1 MFVRNRKV
9 TMATHPPTLNEPAAT
24 ENSHTGMSEY
34 ESACMAGGHGEAIR
48 GVLSHIGDKW
58 TLLIVGALSAG
69 HRLRFTELQRHIP
82 GISQRML
89 TVTLRHLERD
99 GLVRRTMHA
108 EVPPRVEYE
117 LTAIGITLIEPALA
131 LGHWAV
137 GSYTTIL
144 DSRERFDAASAE
156 PKASRWSDQ

>member
-1 MFVRNRKV
+1 
-9 TMATHPPTLNEPAAT
+9 MAIRRLAA
-24 ENSHTGMSEY
+24 EAASVADHGESRISDY
-34 ESACMAGGHGEAIR
+34 ESACMVGGRGEAIR
-48 GVLSHIGDKW
+48 GVLGHIGDKW
-58 TLLIVGALSAG
+58 SLLIVGALSVG

-99 GLVRRTMHA
+99 GLVSRTTYA

-117 LTAIGITLIEPALA
+117 LTDIGRTLIEPARVLSR
-131 LGHWAV
+131 WAI

-144 DSRERFDAASAE
+144 DSRERFDAAAQL
-156 PKASRWSDQ
+156 KATRRSDR

>member
-1 MFVRNRKV
+1 
-9 TMATHPPTLNEPAAT
+9 
-24 ENSHTGMSEY
+24 
-34 ESACMAGGHGEAIR
+34 MAGGHGEAIR
-48 GVLSHIGDKW
+48 GVLAHIGDKW
-58 TLLIVGALSAG
+58 TLLIVGTLSAG
-69 HRLRFTELQRHIP
+69 RRLRFTELQRHIP

-117 LTAIGITLIEPALA
+117 LTSIGITLIEPALA

-137 GSYTTIL
+137 SSHTTIL
-144 DSRERFDAASAE
+144 DSRERFDAAGAE
-156 PKASRWSDQ
+156 SKSTRKSNQSIA

>member
-1 MFVRNRKV
+1 M
-9 TMATHPPTLNEPAAT
+9 TAMSSTPALDEPTAA
-24 ENSHTGMSEY
+24 GASEY
-34 ESACMAGGHGEAIR
+34 ENACASSGRGEAIR
-48 GVLSHIGDKW
+48 SVLGHIGDKW
-58 TLLIVGALSAG
+58 TLLVVGALAV
-69 HRLRFTELQRHIP
+69 RQRPRFTELQRHIP

-117 LTAIGITLIEPALA
+117 LTSIGRTLIEPARELSR
-131 LGHWAV
+131 WAV
-137 GSYTTIL
+137 GSYVTIL

-156 PKASRWSDQ
+156 PKAARESNQ

>member
-1 MFVRNRKV
+1 
-9 TMATHPPTLNEPAAT
+9 MATRTPAFESNAA
-24 ENSHTGMSEY
+24 EHSRAGMSEY
-34 ESACMAGGHGEAIR
+34 ESACTAGGRGEAIR
-48 GVLSHIGDKW
+48 SVLGHIGDKW

-117 LTAIGITLIEPALA
+117 LTSIGRTLIEPARELSR
-131 LGHWAV
+131 WAV
-137 GSYTTIL
+137 NSYTTIL
-144 DSRERFDAASAE
+144 DSREQFDAAGAK
-156 PKASRWSDQ
+156 PKRREGRKD

>member
-9 TMATHPPTLNEPAAT
+9 TMATHPTALEEPNVI
-24 ENSHTGMSEY
+24 EESHSGISEY

-58 TLLIVGALSAG
+58 TLLIVGALSVG

-99 GLVRRTMHA
+99 GLVRRTIHA

-117 LTAIGITLIEPALA
+117 LTNVGTTLIEPARELSR
-131 LGHWAV
+131 WAMS
-137 GSYTTIL
+137 SYPTIL
-144 DSRERFDAASAE
+144 DSRERFDAANSA
-156 PKASRWSDQ
+156 PKYARSLDQ

>member
-1 MFVRNRKV
+1 MTIRRR
-9 TMATHPPTLNEPAAT
+9 AA
-24 ENSHTGMSEY
+24 EEASVADHGESRMSDY
-34 ESACMAGGHGEAIR
+34 ESACMVGGRGEAIR
-48 GVLSHIGDKW
+48 GVLGHIGDKW
-58 TLLIVGALSAG
+58 SLLIVGALSAG

-99 GLVRRTMHA
+99 GLVSRTTYA

-117 LTAIGITLIEPALA
+117 LTDIGRTLIEPARVLSR
-131 LGHWAV
+131 WAI

-144 DSRERFDAASAE
+144 DSRERFDAAAQL
-156 PKASRWSDQ
+156 KATRRSDR

>member
-1 MFVRNRKV
+1 
-9 TMATHPPTLNEPAAT
+9 MAIRTPALVEPTASEQGQA
-24 ENSHTGMSEY
+24 GMSEY

-48 GVLSHIGDKW
+48 GVLAHIGDKW
-58 TLLIVGALSAG
+58 TLLIVGALSVG

-117 LTAIGITLIEPALA
+117 LTSIGTTLIEPARELSR
-131 LGHWAV
+131 WAMS
-137 GSYTTIL
+137 SYPTIL
-144 DSRERFDAASAE
+144 DSRERFDAAGAE
-156 PKASRWSDQ
+156 PKYARSSDL

>member
-1 MFVRNRKV
+1 
-9 TMATHPPTLNEPAAT
+9 MATRTPAIEESTAPEPGD
-24 ENSHTGMSEY
+24 TGMYEY
-34 ESACMAGGHGEAIR
+34 ESACTANGHGAAIR
-48 GVLSHIGDKW
+48 DVLSHIGDKW

-117 LTAIGITLIEPALA
+117 LTSIGRTLTAPARELSR
-131 LGHWAV
+131 WAM

-156 PKASRWSDQ
+156 PKSTRRSHQ

>member
-1 MFVRNRKV
+1 MTTR
-9 TMATHPPTLNEPAAT
+9 TPAPEAAT
-24 ENSHTGMSEY
+24 TTEPGHIEMSEY

-48 GVLSHIGDKW
+48 GVLAHIGDKW
-58 TLLIVGALSAG
+58 TLLIVGTLSAG

-117 LTAIGITLIEPALA
+117 LTNIGTTLIEPARELSR
-131 LGHWAV
+131 WAM
-137 GSYTTIL
+137 GSYPTIL
-144 DSRERFDAASAE
+144 DSRELFDAANSK
-156 PKASRWSDQ
+156 PKAKRRSQK